1 MLGVLLEP
9 PKALLSTVQFVTI
22 KIKDQVSESHNTTG
36 EKGTRDNNQN
46 EMIRVSYMACT
57 AYRETAKIV
66 HLYIIKFFFIKFFGI
81 VTGLY
86 QDPEKSIPYP
96 TVSTVQN

>member
-1 MLGVLLEP
+1 
-9 PKALLSTVQFVTI
+9 
-22 KIKDQVSESHNTTG
+22 
-36 EKGTRDNNQN
+36 
-46 EMIRVSYMACT
+46 MACT